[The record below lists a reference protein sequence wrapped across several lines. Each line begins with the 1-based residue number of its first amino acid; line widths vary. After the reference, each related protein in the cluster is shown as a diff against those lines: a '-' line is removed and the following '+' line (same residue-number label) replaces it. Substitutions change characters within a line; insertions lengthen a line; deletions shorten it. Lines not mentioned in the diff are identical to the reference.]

1 MPENLAE
8 GELGYCLDT
17 KELFIGN
24 GPGFGGNTLLNS
36 NVELSGSNLTVSYNG
51 TPLTT
56 AATELSFYGSGVS
69 ITDAGG
75 VETITISSV
84 TGPTGVGGSGP
95 TGPTGHIGVT
105 GPTGTAGMS
114 GGAGPTGPTGHIG
127 VTGPTG
133 TAGMSGGAGP
143 TGPTGHNGTAGIAG
157 TTGPTGP
164 SGPVSKPI
172 SFFFTYPPGSSEVM
186 MLFTPVDTI
195 NLPSGFSGSA
205 GVIGSAPASTFVMLV
220 NKNNIQVGNITI
232 TTGGAV
238 SFDTISGGVTLTT
251 SDQFAVVSPSST
263 DSTIANGSF
272 TFKGA

>member
-84 TGPTGVGGSGP
+84 TGPTGVGGS
-95 TGPTGHIGVT
+95 
-105 GPTGTAGMS
+105 
-114 GGAGPTGPTGHIG
+114 GPTGPTGHIG